1 MEVEVNTLE
10 KQNKKDTNANKKAK
24 DKLPFAVF
32 ICPKSNIGETED
44 YKQVF
49 TDIISDRI
57 KEKYV
62 YKAVIKERR
71 DCYGGYPEYFTA
83 ICTEC

>member
-1 MEVEVNTLE
+1 M
-10 KQNKKDTNANKKAK
+10 KKKNDKDKKRK

-32 ICPKSNIGETED
+32 ICPKSNVGDTQD

-57 KEKYV
+57 QEKY
-62 YKAVIKERR
+62 KW
-71 DCYGGYPEYFTA
+71 
-83 ICTEC
+83 